1 MKKMMIVS
9 PNKVLA
15 QGLMSAV
22 QTRPG
27 LDFEWLPQLGYS
39 EAAIGV
45 DVYHADVVIL
55 DVMDEA
61 VADQVLELCRTLREG
76 HGGTCLLLL
85 IRQDQSKVRAT
96 AVKAKQAGIADD
108 FVFYE
113 SSLAY
118 LFAKLAAL

>member
-1 MKKMMIVS
+1 MKKIMIVS

-15 QGLMSAV
+15 QGLMSTV
-22 QTRPG
+22 QDRPG
-27 LDFEWLPQLGYS
+27 LNFEWLAQLGYS

-55 DVMDEA
+55 DVMDEV
-61 VADQVLELCRTLREG
+61 VADQVLELCSTLRKG
-76 HGGTCLLLL
+76 NSGICLLLL
-85 IRQDQSKVRAT
+85 VRQDQSKVRT
-96 AVKAKQAGIADD
+96 MAVKAKQAGIADD
-108 FVFYE
+108 FVFYD